1 MVNILGFVG
10 QEAILRLLGK
20 DLYNKRE
27 NIYHVFTDE
36 IQHII
41 IIV

>member
-27 NIYHVFTDE
+27 KK
-36 IQHII
+36 HISCFY
-41 IIV
+41 